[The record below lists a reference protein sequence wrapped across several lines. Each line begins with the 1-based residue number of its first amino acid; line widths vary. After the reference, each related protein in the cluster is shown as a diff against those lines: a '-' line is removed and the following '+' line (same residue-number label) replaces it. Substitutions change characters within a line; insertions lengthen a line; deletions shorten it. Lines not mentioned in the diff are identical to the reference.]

1 MQPRTKKLLDLLT
14 RPNIDELILLL
25 SRGPVDEKEVRNHL
39 DVSQSTANRALRDLE
54 IWGLAL
60 SEVSDKTKKRGRRG
74 RCWRLAHSE
83 AVSFLDRADAFMNDL
98 LQQQAQE
105 SEAHTDRARRD
116 RLRNAAVTD
125 ESAA

>member
-1 MQPRTKKLLDLLT
+1 MQPRTKKLLGFLT
-14 RPNIDELILLL
+14 RPNIDELILFL
-25 SRGPVDEKEVRNHL
+25 SRGPVNERTVRKHL

-54 IWGLAL
+54 DWGLAT
-60 SEVSDKTKKRGRRG
+60 SEVPGRAEKRGRKG
-74 RCWRLAHSE
+74 RYWRLARWE

-105 SEAHTDRARRD
+105 SQALTDKARRNRVRD
-116 RLRNAAVTD
+116 ADATD